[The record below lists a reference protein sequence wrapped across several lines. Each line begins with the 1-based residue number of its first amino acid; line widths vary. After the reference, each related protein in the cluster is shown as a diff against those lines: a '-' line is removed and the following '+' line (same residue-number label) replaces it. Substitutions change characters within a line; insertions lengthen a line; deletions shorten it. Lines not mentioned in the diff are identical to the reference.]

1 MGKRKREQEQGADS
15 APVEDAFEAAL
26 AAYFRAVIAAQ
37 LVAEL
42 HCKKP
47 LVCHVH
53 HGDGTKRVQID
64 RPVPLAEAYAG
75 FCPGEDFPP
84 REVIERLQAVEHT
97 DIDACHRWVE
107 DVYKEAR
114 ALLDPIV
121 ADGFL
126 RMPGC
131 PPVARVGEQ
140 YMRWLK
146 RLEAGYLEF
155 GKDVLTGRPKWRKHG
170 HQQAKPAQ
178 QPLGNA
184 MVSQPVPMA
193 EVPAQYRNRGRPDG
207 EPLTGAFVES
217 RFHIPQGTTRRLACR
232 LEAIEALGTTRRG
245 ERKVNVYSWRSVL
258 AYKTELQEREAPP
271 DE

>member
-1 MGKRKREQEQGADS
+1 MGKRKGEQEQGADS
-15 APVEDAFEAAL
+15 APVEDAFEAAV
-26 AAYFRAVIAAQ
+26 AAYFRVVIAAQ

-47 LVCHVH
+47 LVVHVH

-75 FCPGEDFPP
+75 VCPGEGFPP

-140 YMRWLK
+140 YIGWLK

-155 GKDVLTGRPKWRKHG
+155 RKDVLTGSVRWRKHASNRD
-170 HQQAKPAQ
+170 AK
-178 QPLGNA
+178 LRERA
-184 MVSQPVPMA
+184 MA
-193 EVPAQYRNRGRPDG
+193 ALTWLQYRLYDFMWGK
-207 EPLTGAFVES
+207 ES
-217 RFHIPQGTTRRLACR
+217 A
-232 LEAIEALGTTRRG
+232 ALGDVIDHVWGHDSDRDEKNLKPLMTKAKTRLLDRG
-245 ERKVNVYSWRSVL
+245 VKLGWDLHVRGGALIKER
-258 AYKTELQEREAPP
+258 T
-271 DE
+271 